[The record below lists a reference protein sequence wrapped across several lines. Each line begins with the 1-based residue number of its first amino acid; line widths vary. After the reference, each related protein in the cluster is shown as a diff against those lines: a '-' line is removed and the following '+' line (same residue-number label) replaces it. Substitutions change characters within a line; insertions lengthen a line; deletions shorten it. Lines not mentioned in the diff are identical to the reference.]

1 MYHKT
6 AVNNS
11 MCVEITRDRCVFSG
25 ILYAMFPE
33 AASAKPPQLPLFT
46 LEESMG
52 KVEVFP
58 AVWLAIEDLTSPES
72 GIKQQA
78 LERLQILN
86 APRFFP
92 VVTYLLFTLITEQD
106 LQLRKRIVQT
116 LAEILAPDEQGLPA
130 PDNVRNNLLLNLS
143 QIRTRQIYAL
153 LQVIIE
159 DDSLEKD
166 VARLF
171 DACPYAGNHL
181 LDILGDY
188 RMPLEVRKQA
198 VNMIGRV
205 GYLDAIPPLERL
217 ASRLATRLN
226 GQQLM
231 PFAPPPGSNEAEL
244 LPAVQASLEILHA
257 T

>member
-1 MYHKT
+1 ML
-6 AVNNS
+6 
-11 MCVEITRDRCVFSG
+11 FSG
-25 ILYAMFPE
+25 ILYFMLPD
-33 AASAKPPQLPLFT
+33 ASSEKPPQLPQLPLFT
-46 LEESMG
+46 LEESIG

-58 AVWLAIEDLTSPES
+58 SVWLAIEDLTSPDT
-72 GIKQQA
+72 GTKRKA
-78 LERLQILN
+78 LERLQTLN

-106 LQLRKRIVQT
+106 LSLRKTIVKT

-130 PDNVRNNLLLNLS
+130 PDSVRNNLLHNLS

-153 LQVIIE
+153 LQIII
-159 DDSLEKD
+159 DDDLLEKD

-188 RMPLEVRKQA
+188 KMPLEVRKHA
-198 VNMIGRV
+198 AKMIGRV
-205 GYLDAIPPLERL
+205 GYLDAIPSLERL

-231 PFAPPPGSNEAEL
+231 PFAPPLGSNEGEL
-244 LPAVQASLEILHA
+244 LPAVQASLEMLYA
-257 T
+257 P